1 MKAEIR
7 LFASF
12 TEHLPPTAEGQKAE
26 LELKEGTTIRD
37 VLEKQGVPLDVVKLV
52 FANGVKEQMDYIIQE
67 GDRIGAFPPVAGG

>member
-12 TEHLPPTAEGQKAE
+12 TQYLPPNAEGQKAK
-26 LELKEGTTIRD
+26 LDLDEGTTIKD
-37 VLEKQGVPLDVVKLV
+37 VLKQLGVPLNTVKLV
-52 FANGVKEQMDYIIQE
+52 FANGVHADMNYVIQE